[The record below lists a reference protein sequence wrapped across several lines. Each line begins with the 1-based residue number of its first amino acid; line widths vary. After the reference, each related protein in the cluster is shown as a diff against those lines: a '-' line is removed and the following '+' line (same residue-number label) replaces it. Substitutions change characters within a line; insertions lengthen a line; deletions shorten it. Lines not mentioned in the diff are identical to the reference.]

1 MKEATKQASTPIP
14 LSPDESYE
22 ASQLLGRSLFS
33 ALQLAREQEMRKN
46 QQAHKYNIEDERVL
60 RIPIPS
66 NLMPSQKMAEEF
78 DEDPG
83 AFSRAFGALNKH
95 PMRMLVGGQTGFRDA
110 KKDYYMQQK
119 EQIQK
124 ELMHAQKEYIDTL
137 SRIKTGSE
145 EATPCVDAFCNG
157 IAHNTLFGKTAT
169 HKNVEIEEGSVK
181 RMLSDAKNM
190 AMKPLQPA
198 TDFAAN
204 NLLRTAAGSAYLTYL
219 LRKKLREEPDK
230 YMDEHLPTRVELQ
243 PYV

>member
-1 MKEATKQASTPIP
+1 MSDATKQASTAIP

-46 QQAHKYNIEDERVL
+46 QLAKKYTVEDDRVL
-60 RIPIPS
+60 KIPIPEH
-66 NLMPSQKMAEEF
+66 LMPSQKVAEDF
-78 DEDPG
+78 DEQG

-95 PMRMLVGGQTGFRDA
+95 PMRMIVGGQTGFRDA
-110 KKDYYMQQK
+110 KKEYYLQQK

-124 ELMHAQKEYIDTL
+124 ELLHAQKEYIDTL

-145 EATPCVDAFCNG
+145 LETPCVDAFCNG
-157 IAHNTLFGKTAT
+157 IAYATLFGKTASQ
-169 HKNVEIEEGSVK
+169 KDVDIEEGSVQ
-181 RMLSDAKNM
+181 RVLGDAKNT
-190 AMKPLQPA
+190 AMKQFQPA

-204 NLLRTAAGSAYLTYL
+204 QLLRTAAGSAYLTFL